1 MTSEATIADQ
11 SDNQALFKALTQR
24 PKIAW
29 PTILLVFIA
38 YSLFGASTY
47 AYLQGN
53 LTLVWSV
60 VLNSIAAYISFTPTH
75 EASHHA
81 VSSNRHLNDWIGRVA
96 TALQSPVPFFRS
108 FRYIHMQHHRFTN
121 HPSKDPDLYVGKG
134 PLWQLPFRWVSL
146 DLNYLFF
153 YLRPS
158 VFLQRP
164 KSERMDLYGAVFFG
178 MAVLATVT
186 IAGWLEYYLLL
197 FLLPTRITALFLAI
211 AFDFLPHYPHQAKAE
226 EQPYQSTSNRVGME
240 WIMTPL
246 LIFQNYH
253 LVHHLYPTVPFY
265 RLLRVWNAKLD
276 YHLAQNPATTKAF
289 SLTPKVP

>member
-38 YSLFGASTY
+38 YSLFGAHRHTRLPSR
-47 AYLQGN
+47 Q
-53 LTLVWSV
+53 
-60 VLNSIAAYISFTPTH
+60 LNPGLERRSQQYCCLYFLHTNPR
-75 EASHHA
+75 ASHHT

-96 TALQSPVPFFRS
+96 TALQSPVPFSRS

-134 PLWQLPFRWVSL
+134 PLWQLLFRWVSL

-164 KSERMDLYGAVFFG
+164 KSERMDLYGPF
-178 MAVLATVT
+178 
-186 IAGWLEYYLLL
+186 
-197 FLLPTRITALFLAI
+197 FLAW
-211 AFDFLPHYPHQAKAE
+211 
-226 EQPYQSTSNRVGME
+226 PY
-240 WIMTPL
+240 
-246 LIFQNYH
+246 
-253 LVHHLYPTVPFY
+253 
-265 RLLRVWNAKLD
+265 
-276 YHLAQNPATTKAF
+276 
-289 SLTPKVP
+289 

>member
-153 YLRPS
+153 YLRPDVVS
-158 VFLQRP
+158 
-164 KSERMDLYGAVFFG
+164 
-178 MAVLATVT
+178 
-186 IAGWLEYYLLL
+186 
-197 FLLPTRITALFLAI
+197 LPTGAWFRPEDPSVAG
-211 AFDFLPHYPHQAKAE
+211 
-226 EQPYQSTSNRVGME
+226 STELNGNPNVLTRDKGTS
-240 WIMTPL
+240 
-246 LIFQNYH
+246 
-253 LVHHLYPTVPFY
+253 
-265 RLLRVWNAKLD
+265 K
-276 YHLAQNPATTKAF
+276 LAQGPSAHTCLVEVELANPA
-289 SLTPKVP
+289 LVGDE